1 MTDTECGLVSLT
13 SCIWLAWVLGSLDNY
28 SRHPFMKKIAD
39 QLVIIN
45 VRLLSLLTFESI
57 IFRRQDEVIQK
68 LNTSSMPRSN
78 QAM

>member
-1 MTDTECGLVSLT
+1 
-13 SCIWLAWVLGSLDNY
+13 
-28 SRHPFMKKIAD
+28 MKKIAD